1 MPATKGR
8 IATETSVSGRSSLT
22 ILTIAIMIQ
31 IRPSKI
37 SMPAKPRISQIRSTS
52 SRTRARSS
60 PVLFLSKYS
69 TESRWT
75 WRNRLSLIWL
85 ATRTLLTSN
94 KNSLMYWNRAFA
106 APIRR
111 KAARYFQSS
120 SILWPTSTS
129 STMCSVT
136 SGASISRKTLK
147 AMEPKAKT

>member
-60 PVLFLSKYS
+60 PVLFFVKVFHRKPLDVA
-69 TESRWT
+69 EQVAPH
-75 WRNRLSLIWL
+75 L
-85 ATRTLLTSN
+85 AGD
-94 KNSLMYWNRAFA
+94 ADA
-106 APIRR
+106 ADI
-111 KAARYFQSS
+111 
-120 SILWPTSTS
+120 
-129 STMCSVT
+129 
-136 SGASISRKTLK
+136 
-147 AMEPKAKT
+147 E